1 MCELKK
7 QIGEWIDIDQG
18 RLNEISLEDVQLTD
32 DAQQCI
38 RRAVDGML
46 AENDP
51 VVQTNASGPEYSHG
65 IPCKGYWVEGTK
77 ELVIYIAMQNVW
89 RTIVI
94 PPEAWIIRDDIT
106 VH

>member
-1 MCELKK
+1 MCDLKK
-7 QIGEWIDIDQG
+7 QIGEWVEIDQG
-18 RLNEISLEDVQLTD
+18 RLNEISLEDVQMNQ

-46 AENDP
+46 AENQP
-51 VVQTNASGPEYSHG
+51 AVQTGTSGPEYCHG

-77 ELVIYIAMQNVW
+77 ELVIYIAMQNIW